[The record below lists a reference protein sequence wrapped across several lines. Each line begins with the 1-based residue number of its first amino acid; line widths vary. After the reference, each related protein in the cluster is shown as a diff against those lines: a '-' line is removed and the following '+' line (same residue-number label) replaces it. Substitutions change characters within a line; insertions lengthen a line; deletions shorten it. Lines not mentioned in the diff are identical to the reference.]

1 MINSRIASVVGLMSV
16 LAVSGFG
23 SQVTAQGALRIGGT
37 ASNFGTRS
45 VAPGFVPDPININI
59 TSGGSLDARSMNLVP
74 GCVGFVTANSVFI
87 LWMTGNSPS
96 LRVYVTVPGARGV
109 SPTDTTL
116 LVNAGNGSWHCN
128 DDSFGGANPS
138 VDLPSQG
145 AGQYDIWVGSYQA
158 GTQARGV
165 LHITE
170 LGSNHP

>member
-1 MINSRIASVVGLMSV
+1 MITSRIASVVGLMSV

-23 SQVTAQGALRIGGT
+23 GQVTAQGALNVGGS

-45 VAPGFVPDPININI
+45 VAPGFVPDPINIPI
-59 TSGGSLDARSMNLVP
+59 TSGGNLDVRSMNLAP
-74 GCVGFVTANSVFI
+74 GCVGFVTARPDYI
-87 LWMTGNSPS
+87 LRMTGNSPS

-109 SPTDTTL
+109 TATDTTL
-116 LVNAGNGSWHCN
+116 VINTATGGWRCN

-138 VDLPSQG
+138 VDLANTG
-145 AGQYDIWVGSYQA
+145 AGQYDIWVGAYQA